1 MLNTKKATKKESV
14 AEIHTTTVGEIAQNY
29 GLTVDITVKELK
41 KIGIKKKLSSDF
53 VEDKF
58 LEQAFEHFDKVV
70 KEIPSKPAKAS
81 KEVKAKATLTD
92 LPKVTTAPPLSVTT
106 STPEEK
112 EISLKTPI
120 TVKMIA
126 DAVGKKP
133 SEIIMNLMQMN
144 ILASIN
150 QTIDPKVAKTLFDKY
165 GFSLV
170 IGKTDKEEAK
180 IEHVLKAGSA
190 LNNEKSLDKPE
201 DLTERPPVVTFMGH
215 VDHGKTSI
223 QDAIRKTNVV
233 KGEAGGITQHTGASV
248 IVHKGKTIVFIDT
261 PGHEAF
267 TAMRARGAN
276 VTDIVVL
283 VVAADDGFMP
293 QTVEA
298 LSHAK
303 AAKVPIIVA
312 MNKIDLHSADPDKVL
327 LHMQQNSLTSEEWG
341 GDVGVVKVSALTG
354 KGLPELLDRILLE
367 SEILEL
373 KANRNRP
380 AEGIVLEA
388 ELEQGHGPVAN
399 VIVRNG
405 SLNIGD
411 VVLCEQHY
419 GKIKALI
426 DGNGVRVKSVGP
438 SLPAKIVGLSGV
450 PNAGAIF
457 SVVKNEKIA
466 SDLASTKADDV
477 RSKGLTKTNTAT
489 LEDLFSDIK
498 NNQRNDLNLIIKTD
512 VQGTAEAI
520 KDSLQKLPSEK
531 IKVNIVHSAVGG
543 ISDSDI
549 MLASASNA
557 IVVGFHVKVNAGVND
572 LAKRQKVE
580 IRLYSIIYELIE
592 DIKDALEGRLAPDQ
606 REVNLGKAQIL
617 KIFDVSKGPKV
628 CGCLVEEGYI
638 KVGGKARI
646 YRNKELIF
654 VGIVQSLRRFQNDVK
669 EVKAGQECGIRL
681 NNFLD
686 FQEND
691 LISIYDIEFNKASL

>member
-1 MLNTKKATKKESV
+1 MLNTKKAIKKEPV
-14 AEIHTTTVGEIAQNY
+14 AKTYTTTVGEIAQNY

-41 KIGIKKKLSSDF
+41 KIGIKKKVSSDF
-53 VEDKF
+53 VEDEL
-58 LEQAFEHFDKVV
+58 LEQTFEHFDKIA
-70 KEIPSKPAKAS
+70 KELPSKSSKTS
-81 KEVKAKATLTD
+81 KETKDKAG
-92 LPKVTTAPPLSVTT
+92 APPVTAT
-106 STPEEK
+106 AAPTPAVVTAASQEK

-126 DAVGKKP
+126 DAIGKKP
-133 SEIIMNLMQMN
+133 PEIVMNLMKMN

-150 QTIDPKVAKTLFDKY
+150 QTIDPKVAKTVCEKY

-180 IEHVLKAGSA
+180 IEHGLKAESA
-190 LNNEKSLDKPE
+190 LHAEKPLDKPE
-201 DLTERPPVVTFMGH
+201 DLAERPPVVTFMGH

-248 IVHKGKTIVFIDT
+248 INHKGKTVVFIDT

-303 AAKVPIIVA
+303 AANVPIIVA

-327 LHMQQNSLTSEEWG
+327 LHMQQNNLTSEEWG
-341 GDVGVVKVSALTG
+341 GDVGAIRVSALTG

-367 SEILEL
+367 AEILEL
-373 KANRNRP
+373 KANKNRP

-388 ELEQGHGPVAN
+388 ELEQGLGPVAS

-450 PNAGAIF
+450 PNAGAVF

-477 RSKGLTKTNTAT
+477 RSKGLTKANTAT

-531 IKVNIVHSAVGG
+531 IKVNVVHSAVGG

-557 IVVGFHVKVNAGVND
+557 IVVGFHVKVNTGVND

-580 IRLYSIIYELIE
+580 IRLYTIIYELIE

-606 REVNLGKAQIL
+606 REVTLGKAKIL

-628 CGCLVEEGYI
+628 CGCLIEEGYI
-638 KVGGKARI
+638 KVGSKARV

-654 VGIVQSLRRFQNDVK
+654 NGIINSLRRFQNDVK

-691 LISIYDIEFNKASL
+691 LISIYDIEFKKASL

>member
-1 MLNTKKATKKESV
+1 MLNTKKTIKKEPL
-14 AEIHTTTVGEIAQNY
+14 AKTCTTTVGEIAQNY
-29 GLTVDITVKELK
+29 GLTIDITVKELK
-41 KIGIKKKLSSDF
+41 KIGVKKKVSSDF
-53 VEDKF
+53 VEDEF
-58 LEQAFEHFDKVV
+58 LELAFEHFDKIA
-70 KEIPSKPAKAS
+70 KDNPSKSLKAVQDNNDKVGTATAAS
-81 KEVKAKATLTD
+81 VASSTSQEKEV
-92 LPKVTTAPPLSVTT
+92 
-106 STPEEK
+106 
-112 EISLKTPI
+112 SLKNPI
-120 TVKMIA
+120 TVRMLA
-126 DAVGKKP
+126 DALGKKT
-133 SEIIMNLMQMN
+133 SEIVMNLMQMN

-150 QTIDPKVAKTLFDKY
+150 QTIDPKIAKAVCDKY

-180 IEHVLKAGSA
+180 IEHGLKAESA
-190 LNNEKSLDKPE
+190 LHSEKPLDKPE

-223 QDAIRKTNVV
+223 QDAIRKTNIV

-248 IVHKGKTIVFIDT
+248 IKHKDKTVVFIDT

-298 LSHAK
+298 LSHAR
-303 AAKVPIIVA
+303 AANVPIIVA

-327 LHMQQNSLTSEEWG
+327 LHMQQNGLTSEEWG
-341 GDVGVVKVSALTG
+341 GNVGVIKVSALTG

-367 SEILEL
+367 AEILEL
-373 KANRNRP
+373 KGNQSRS

-388 ELEQGHGPVAN
+388 ELEQGLGPVAN
-399 VIVRNG
+399 VIVKDG
-405 SLNIGD
+405 TLHVGD

-419 GKIKALI
+419 GRIKALI
-426 DGNGVRVKSVGP
+426 DGSGARVKSIGP
-438 SLPAKIVGLSGV
+438 SLPAKVVGLSGV
-450 PNAGAIF
+450 PNAGALF
-457 SVVKNEKIA
+457 SVAKNEKVA
-466 SDLASTKADDV
+466 SELASTKADDV
-477 RSKGLTKTNTAT
+477 RSKGLIKSTTST
-489 LEDLFSDIK
+489 LEDLFSNIK
-498 NNQRNDLNLIIKTD
+498 NNQRNDLNLIVKTD

-606 REVNLGKAQIL
+606 REVNLGKAKIL

-646 YRNKELIF
+646 YRDKELIF
-654 VGIVQSLRRFQNDVK
+654 NGIVQSLRRFQNDVK

-686 FQEND
+686 FQED
-691 LISIYDIEFNKASL
+691 DFISIYDIEFKKASL

>member
-1 MLNTKKATKKESV
+1 MLNTKKATKKEPV

-58 LEQAFEHFDKVV
+58 LEQALEHFDKAA
-70 KEIPSKPAKAS
+70 KEIPSKSAKTT
-81 KEVKAKATLTD
+81 KEVKAKAILTD
-92 LPKVTTAPPLSVTT
+92 VAKVATAPLLSATT
-106 STPEEK
+106 STPEDK

-150 QTIDPKVAKTLFDKY
+150 QTIDPKVAKTVFDKY
-165 GFSLV
+165 GLSLV

-180 IEHVLKAGSA
+180 IEHVLKAESA
-190 LNNEKSLDKPE
+190 LNIEKSLDKPE

-248 IVHKGKTIVFIDT
+248 IVHKDKTIVFIDT

-341 GDVGVVKVSALTG
+341 GDVGVIKVSALTG

-367 SEILEL
+367 AEILEL

-426 DGNGVRVKSVGP
+426 DGNGARVKSVGP

-557 IVVGFHVKVNAGVND
+557 IVVGFHVKVNTGVND

-654 VGIVQSLRRFQNDVK
+654 AGIVQSLRRFQNDVK

>member
-1 MLNTKKATKKESV
+1 
-14 AEIHTTTVGEIAQNY
+14 
-29 GLTVDITVKELK
+29 
-41 KIGIKKKLSSDF
+41 
-53 VEDKF
+53 
-58 LEQAFEHFDKVV
+58 
-70 KEIPSKPAKAS
+70 
-81 KEVKAKATLTD
+81 
-92 LPKVTTAPPLSVTT
+92 
-106 STPEEK
+106 
-112 EISLKTPI
+112 
-120 TVKMIA
+120 
-126 DAVGKKP
+126 
-133 SEIIMNLMQMN
+133 
-144 ILASIN
+144 
-150 QTIDPKVAKTLFDKY
+150 
-165 GFSLV
+165 
-170 IGKTDKEEAK
+170 
-180 IEHVLKAGSA
+180 
-190 LNNEKSLDKPE
+190 
-201 DLTERPPVVTFMGH
+201 
-215 VDHGKTSI
+215 
-223 QDAIRKTNVV
+223 
-233 KGEAGGITQHTGASV
+233 
-248 IVHKGKTIVFIDT
+248 
-261 PGHEAF
+261 
-267 TAMRARGAN
+267 
-276 VTDIVVL
+276 
-283 VVAADDGFMP
+283 
-293 QTVEA
+293 
-298 LSHAK
+298 
-303 AAKVPIIVA
+303 
-312 MNKIDLHSADPDKVL
+312 
-327 LHMQQNSLTSEEWG
+327 MQQNNLTSEEWG
-341 GDVGVVKVSALTG
+341 GDVGAIRVSALTG

-367 SEILEL
+367 AEILEL
-373 KANRNRP
+373 KANKNRP

-388 ELEQGHGPVAN
+388 ELEQGLGPVAN

-419 GKIKALI
+419 GRIKALI

-450 PNAGAIF
+450 PNAGALF

-531 IKVNIVHSAVGG
+531 IKVNVVHSAVGG

-557 IVVGFHVKVNAGVND
+557 IVVGFHVKVNTGVND

-580 IRLYSIIYELIE
+580 IRLYTIIYELIE

-606 REVNLGKAQIL
+606 REVTLGKAKIL

-638 KVGGKARI
+638 KVGGKARV

-654 VGIVQSLRRFQNDVK
+654 NGIINSLRRFQNDVK

-691 LISIYDIEFNKASL
+691 LISIYDIEFKKASL